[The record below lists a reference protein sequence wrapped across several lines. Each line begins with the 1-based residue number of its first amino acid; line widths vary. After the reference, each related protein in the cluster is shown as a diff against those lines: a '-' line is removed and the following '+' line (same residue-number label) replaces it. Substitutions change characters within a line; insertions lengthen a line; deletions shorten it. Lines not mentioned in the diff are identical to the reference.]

1 MSDSGCLTQGT
12 QGKAC
17 IIERSEIQI
26 SYLTS
31 NMSDSSEAIKP
42 RKPILLT
49 LIGLG
54 ACAGMLA
61 MPVLAGPP
69 NGQALPDIMRFLGRF
84 HPVILHLPIGI
95 LTLALLKEFAS
106 LFSREVQSTRSI
118 MFFAAASS
126 VLAVIAGFL
135 LYQSDLDGE
144 ATDLGNRHLWGGI
157 AFSCVTIFAYIVKS
171 WTDAGAC
178 AAWFYR
184 FLLVVSAGVMG
195 FASHDG
201 ASMVHGT
208 DYLSKYAPPAIK
220 PLLGGKVESTDAAPD
235 APAAATEPLVY
246 QDVIAPMMEEK
257 CWKCHNADKIKGK
270 FRMDTYE
277 LLVKGGKEGAG
288 LVAGDAAK
296 SNIVIR
302 CELPIDD
309 DERMPPDE
317 KPGLTDEQ
325 LVVIKW
331 WINAGASPALKL
343 SDANA
348 PADVAAI
355 LAKQKPVVKKA
366 AATAPTTGA
375 APVEAPKSDANRDA
389 LKAAMA
395 EVQKSFPGAVQFE
408 SQASSGLTFT
418 AVSMRGKFSDDDT
431 AKLGPVMAG
440 LVSADFSA
448 ALITDKSLALL
459 SPATGLRALRLS
471 ETKIS
476 DAGMDSIA
484 KMTAL
489 ESLNLYGTEISD
501 AGLQKLATLPQ
512 LKKLYVWRS
521 KVTPAGIA
529 ELKKKLPQCTIEV
542 GM

>member
-1 MSDSGCLTQGT
+1 MSDST
-12 QGKAC
+12 
-17 IIERSEIQI
+17 
-26 SYLTS
+26 
-31 NMSDSSEAIKP
+31 EATTR
-42 RKPILLT
+42 RKPIFLT
-49 LIGLG
+49 ILGLG

-61 MPVLAGPP
+61 MPGIAGPP
-69 NGQALPDIMRFLGRF
+69 NGEAMPDMMRFLGRF

-95 LTLALLKEFAS
+95 LTLALLQEFAS
-106 LFSREVQSTRSI
+106 LFTRDVSSTRSI
-118 MFFAAASS
+118 MFFAAVSS
-126 VLAVIAGFL
+126 VIAVIAGFL

-157 AFSCVTIFAYIVKS
+157 AFSCVTILAYIVKS
-171 WTDAGAC
+171 WTDAGAS

-184 FLLVVSAGVMG
+184 FLLLISAGVMA

-208 DYLSKYAPPAIK
+208 DYLSKYAPPALK
-220 PLLGGKVESTDAAPD
+220 PLLGGKVENTTDPAD
-235 APAAATEPLVY
+235 ASQGAAAAEPLVY
-246 QDVIAPMMEEK
+246 QDVVAPMMEEK

-277 LLVKGGKEGAG
+277 LLVKGGKEGVG

-317 KPGLTDEQ
+317 KPGLTPEQ
-325 LVVIKW
+325 LTVIKW
-331 WINAGASPALKL
+331 WINAGASPTVKL
-343 SDANA
+343 SEAKA

-355 LAKQKPVVKKA
+355 IAKQAPVVKKPS
-366 AATAPTTGA
+366 APAPSTSEA
-375 APVEAPKSDANRDA
+375 APKADNQRDA

-408 SQASSGLTFT
+408 SQDSAGLTFT

-431 AKLGPVMAG
+431 AKLGPVMTG
-440 LVSADFSA
+440 LVSADFSSA
-448 ALITDKSLALL
+448 VITDKSLALL
-459 SPATGLRALRLS
+459 APAKGLRALRLS
-471 ETKIS
+471 ETKVT
-476 DAGMDSIA
+476 DAGMDAIA
-484 KMTAL
+484 KMASL
-489 ESLNLYGTEISD
+489 ESLNIYGTEVTD
-501 AGLQKLATLPQ
+501 AGLQKLAALPQ

-521 KVTPAGIA
+521 KVTPAGIE
-529 ELKKKLPQCTIEV
+529 ELKKKLPQCVIEA
-542 GM
+542 GI

>member
-1 MSDSGCLTQGT
+1 MSDSTEETKC
-12 QGKAC
+12 
-17 IIERSEIQI
+17 
-26 SYLTS
+26 
-31 NMSDSSEAIKP
+31 
-42 RKPILLT
+42 RKPIFLT
-49 LIGLG
+49 IIGLG

-61 MPVLAGPP
+61 MPGLAGPP
-69 NGQALPDIMRFLGRF
+69 NGEAMPDLMRFLGRF

-95 LTLALLKEFAS
+95 LTLALLQEFAS
-106 LFSREVQSTRSI
+106 LFSRGVSSTRSI
-118 MFFAAASS
+118 MFFAAATS
-126 VLAVIAGFL
+126 VVAVLAGFL

-157 AFSCVTIFAYIVKS
+157 AFSCVTILAYIVKS
-171 WTDAGAC
+171 WTDAGAS

-184 FLLVVSAGVMG
+184 FLLVISAGVMG

-201 ASMVHGT
+201 ASMVHGS
-208 DYLSKYAPPAIK
+208 DYLSKYAPPALK
-220 PLLGGKVESTDAAPD
+220 PLLGGKVENTTDPSTEG
-235 APAAATEPLVY
+235 APAAEPLVY
-246 QDVIAPMMEEK
+246 ANVIAPMMEEK

-277 LLVKGGKEGAG
+277 LLVKGGKDGAG

-325 LVVIKW
+325 LTVIKW
-331 WINAGASPALKL
+331 WINDGAKPELKL
-343 SDANA
+343 SEAKA

-355 LAKQKPVVKKA
+355 LAKQKPVVKKPTA
-366 AATAPTTGA
+366 PAATTDA
-375 APVEAPKSDANRDA
+375 APKADDSRDK
-389 LKAAMA
+389 LKAAVA

-408 SQASSGLTFT
+408 SQDSAGLTFT

-431 AKLGPVMAG
+431 TKLGPVLAG

-459 SPATGLRALRLS
+459 APATGLRTLRLS
-471 ETKIS
+471 ETKIT
-476 DAGMDSIA
+476 DASMDAIA
-484 KMTAL
+484 KMASL
-489 ESLNLYGTEISD
+489 ESLNIYGTEVTD
-501 AGLQKLATLPQ
+501 AGLQKLAALPQ

-521 KVTPAGIA
+521 KVTPAGIE
-529 ELKKKLPQCTIEV
+529 ELKKKLPQCVIES
-542 GM
+542 GI

>member
-1 MSDSGCLTQGT
+1 MP
-12 QGKAC
+12 
-17 IIERSEIQI
+17 QI
-26 SYLTS
+26 
-31 NMSDSSEAIKP
+31 
-42 RKPILLT
+42 
-49 LIGLG
+49 
-54 ACAGMLA
+54 
-61 MPVLAGPP
+61 AGPP
-69 NGQALPDIMRFLGRF
+69 NGEAMPDLMRFLGRF

-106 LFSREVQSTRSI
+106 LFTRDVTSTRSI

-126 VLAVIAGFL
+126 VIAVIAGFL

-157 AFSCVTIFAYIVKS
+157 AFSCVTILAYIVKS
-171 WTDAGAC
+171 WTDAGAS

-184 FLLVVSAGVMG
+184 FLLLISAGVMG

-208 DYLSKYAPPAIK
+208 DYLSKYAPPALK
-220 PLLGGKVESTDAAPD
+220 PLLGGKVDNTTDPGD
-235 APAAATEPLVY
+235 PAQGVALAEPVVY
-246 QDVIAPMMEEK
+246 QDVVAPMMEEK

-317 KPGLTDEQ
+317 KPGLTAEQ
-325 LVVIKW
+325 LTVIKW
-331 WINAGASPALKL
+331 WINAGASPTVKVNE
-343 SDANA
+343 ANA
-348 PADVAAI
+348 PAEVAAI
-355 LAKQKPVVKKA
+355 IAKQAPVVKKPSVPA
-366 AATAPTTGA
+366 STNETAPKA
-375 APVEAPKSDANRDA
+375 DNQRDA
-389 LKAAMA
+389 LKGAVS

-408 SQASSGLTFT
+408 SQDSAGLAFT
-418 AVSMRGKFSDDDT
+418 AVSMRGKFSDEDT
-431 AKLGPVMAG
+431 TKLGPVMAA

-448 ALITDKSLALL
+448 TLITDQSLAQL
-459 SPATGLRALRLS
+459 SPAQGLRNLRLS
-471 ETKIS
+471 ETKVT
-476 DAGMDSIA
+476 DAGMDVIA
-484 KMTAL
+484 KMASL
-489 ESLNLYGTEISD
+489 ESLNLYGTEVTD
-501 AGLQKLATLPQ
+501 AGLQKLAALPQ

-521 KVTPAGIA
+521 KVTPAGIE
-529 ELKKKLPQCTIEV
+529 ELKKKLPQCVIEA
-542 GM
+542 GI